1 MTSGQVS
8 ALFYAPIKERK
19 AWNTRMTL
27 LWTILDVIFEM
38 WGNCQFLRLNLHI
51 SLYRLFIAFIQYI
64 LSLEWSWNSHCS
76 NRSDNEIPTTAA
88 LNCCCP
94 HHVVEWPCGQ
104 AGLKQLLCCQEE
116 AAIKGGYSSP
126 IKVMGV
132 LTIPFSG
139 LNLWIC
145 GLNLVLIFFLC
156 PLMVDSLHLSLFFLY
171 NFQYVIFFNISK
183 Q

>member
-1 MTSGQVS
+1 
-8 ALFYAPIKERK
+8 
-19 AWNTRMTL
+19 MTL

-64 LSLEWSWNSHCS
+64 LSSEWSWNSHYS
-76 NRSDNEIPTTAA
+76 ST
-88 LNCCCP
+88 CCCP

-116 AAIKGGYSSP
+116 TAIKGGYSSP

-139 LNLWIC
+139 FNLWIC
-145 GLNLVLIFFLC
+145 GLNLGLIFFLWD
-156 PLMVDSLHLSLFFLY
+156 PLMVDSFHLSLFFLY